1 MGQNILCDSN
11 WGEPAFYV
19 SLEVSAESFK
29 VWLYSGSGRNM
40 SDTERHSSHFA
51 LNVAKNH
58 YMMRQ
63 CIVSSVI
70 SFQVRIYISE
80 TYSL

>member
-1 MGQNILCDSN
+1 MGQNILCASS
-11 WGEPAFYV
+11 WGEPTVYV
-19 SLEVSAESFK
+19 SLEVSTESFK
-29 VWLYSGSGRNM
+29 VWLYSGSKRNM

-51 LNVAKNH
+51 LNVAKSH

-63 CIVSSVI
+63 CVI
-70 SFQVRIYISE
+70 SSAISVQVRICISE